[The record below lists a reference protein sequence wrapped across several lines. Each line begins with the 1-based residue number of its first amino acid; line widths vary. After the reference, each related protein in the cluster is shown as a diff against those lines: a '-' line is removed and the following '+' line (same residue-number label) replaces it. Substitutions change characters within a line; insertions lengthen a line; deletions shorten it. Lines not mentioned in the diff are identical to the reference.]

1 MFAQVDSFGNVFSI
15 NSQPQLTQDEVYI
28 SNNHPS
34 LVYLLQD
41 VSSVKYIG
49 GDFEYR
55 PKANEYQIWN
65 GVSWVTDQSVLADAR
80 LEIWEGIKEYRQLH
94 QTLGVKVKIN
104 NTDYWIHSDQPS
116 RELHLGMR
124 NDALCHVLREE
135 LNVPSLPLFEP
146 IPWKTMQKQ
155 ANGEPLFVVVDHVA
169 AIAIYEA
176 DKKMTKDCFAKAEY
190 HRVMMQHSTDPLNYN
205 YKTGWPPVFGE

>member
-41 VSSVKYIG
+41 VSSVKYIN
-49 GDFEYR
+49 GDFQHY
-55 PKANEYQIWN
+55 PKSNEYQIWN
-65 GVSWVTDQSVLADAR
+65 GVTWITDQSVLADAR
-80 LEIWEGIKEYRQLH
+80 LQMWEAIKEYRQIR
-94 QTLGVKVKIN
+94 QMLGVLVKIN
-104 NTDYWIHSDQPS
+104 NVDYWIHSDQPS

-124 NDALCHVLREE
+124 NDALCHVLRQW
-135 LNVPSLPLFEP
+135 LPLSNLPEFEP
-146 IPWKTMQKQ
+146 LPWKTMQKLP
-155 ANGEPLFVVVDHVA
+155 NGEPLFVVVDHTA

-176 DKKMTKDCFAKAEY
+176 DKKITKDCFAKAEY
-190 HRVMMQHSTDPLNYN
+190 HRVMMQYSSDPLNYN
-205 YKTGWPPVFGE
+205 YKTGWPLVFEE